1 MKHVLWLF
9 LLFLLSF
16 LAPVLAP
23 AQTGNPGSAFADPQT
38 TQRVNAREDELYSSA
53 NAALNNGNYDSA
65 ASGFD
70 QVARMKGRRADAA
83 LYWKAYALKRDSR
96 ATEALATIDQL
107 RKEYPQSTYL
117 GDARKLE
124 VEIKPENAE
133 SSNDEDIK
141 DAALESLLGMD
152 ADKAFPIL
160 EKILQGNAPLR
171 RKDRALFILAQ
182 NDSPKAQQLLLSI
195 AKGSNQPELQTKA
208 IKWIAVSGRRNGP
221 ALREIYQSTTNVDV
235 KKHILRSFIING
247 DKEGLL
253 AIIRQE
259 TSPDLRREGIRQL
272 GPMGASA
279 ELRQIYKEHSDEETK
294 EAVLQGMGVAG
305 DSQGLIEIAKTET
318 NPDLR
323 KRAIRNVGIFGGQQ
337 GLSALTDIYNSNR
350 DVETKKEVIRAM
362 FIHGAAKDMVA
373 LARKETN
380 PELKKELVRNLS
392 LMDSPEA
399 RDYMMEILNQ

>member
-1 MKHVLWLF
+1 MKRILWLF

-23 AQTGNPGSAFADPQT
+23 AQTSGSTFLDPQSA
-38 TQRVNAREDELYSSA
+38 QKVNAREDELYSSA
-53 NAALNNGNYDSA
+53 NTALNNGNYDSA
-65 ASGFD
+65 ASSFD
-70 QVARMKGRRADAA
+70 QVAQMKGRRADAA
-83 LYWKAYALKRDSR
+83 LYWKAYALRRNNR
-96 ATEALATIDQL
+96 ATEALDAIAQL
-107 RKEYPQSTYL
+107 RKEYPQSSYL
-117 GDARKLE
+117 KDARQLE
-124 VEIKPENAE
+124 VEIKPPSPE
-133 SSNDEDIK
+133 SISDEDLK
-141 DAALESLLGMD
+141 EAAIEGLLNMEP
-152 ADKAFPIL
+152 DKSFPIL
-160 EKILQGNAPLR
+160 QKILQGNASL
-171 RKDRALFILAQ
+171 KLKERALFVLTQ
-182 NDSPKAQQLLLSI
+182 NNSEKAQQLLLSV
-195 AKGSNQPELQTKA
+195 AKGSNQPELQAKA
-208 IKWIAVSGRRNGP
+208 IKWIAVSGRRNGQ
-221 ALREIYQSTTNVDV
+221 ALREIYQSATTPEV
-235 KKHILRSFIING
+235 KKQILRSFIISG

-259 TSPDLRREGIRQL
+259 SSPELRREGIRQL
-272 GPMGASA
+272 GPMGAGA
-279 ELRQIYKEHSDEETK
+279 ELRQIYKEHSDAETK
-294 EAVLQGMGVAG
+294 EAVLQGLGVAG

-337 GLSALTDIYNSNR
+337 GLSALTDIYNSNS